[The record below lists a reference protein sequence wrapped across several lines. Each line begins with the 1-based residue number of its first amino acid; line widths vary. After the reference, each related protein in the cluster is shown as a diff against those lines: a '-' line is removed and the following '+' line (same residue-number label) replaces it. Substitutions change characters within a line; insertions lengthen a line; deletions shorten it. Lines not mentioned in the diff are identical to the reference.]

1 MLPFFPQVRDKKVFV
16 TVTEVLASNLMCCKE
31 KSSLR
36 FSAKQK
42 IKNNDLPSPQG
53 IKLRLREPT
62 IAENIFITCF
72 LAQEAVI
79 LCAEKGGF
87 IGKKRRY
94 LSQETTV
101 LENDSCFCRYQKHL
115 LFWLSASCM
124 QCQKYAFFVTKRQ
137 RVGKYRLYA
146 CLEQPFCWFYSHLS

>member
-101 LENDSCFCRYQKHL
+101 LENDSCFCKYQKRLSH
-115 LFWLSASCM
+115 WLPTSCV
-124 QCQKYAFFVTKRQ
+124 KYFKIAFFVTKRQ

>member
-1 MLPFFPQVRDKKVFV
+1 MLPFFPRVRDKKVFV

-42 IKNNDLPSPQG
+42 IKNNDLPNQHG
-53 IKLRLREPT
+53 IKPCFREPT

-101 LENDSCFCRYQKHL
+101 LETDSSCCIYQNI
-115 LFWLSASCM
+115 LS
-124 QCQKYAFFVTKRQ
+124 R
-137 RVGKYRLYA
+137 
-146 CLEQPFCWFYSHLS
+146 

>member
-42 IKNNDLPSPQG
+42 IKNNDLPSLHD
-53 IKLRLREPT
+53 IKVHVRESSKAETNLIPCFLSQET
-62 IAENIFITCF
+62 VILDAEND
-72 LAQEAVI
+72 
-79 LCAEKGGF
+79 GF

-94 LSQETTV
+94 LTQETAV
-101 LENDSCFCRYQKHL
+101 LETDSYCCRH
-115 LFWLSASCM
+115 
-124 QCQKYAFFVTKRQ
+124 
-137 RVGKYRLYA
+137 
-146 CLEQPFCWFYSHLS
+146 

>member
-1 MLPFFPQVRDKKVFV
+1 MLPFFPRVRDKKVFV
-16 TVTEVLASNLMCCKE
+16 TVTEVLASNLMYCKE

-101 LENDSCFCRYQKHL
+101 LETDSSCCIYQNI
-115 LFWLSASCM
+115 LS
-124 QCQKYAFFVTKRQ
+124 R
-137 RVGKYRLYA
+137 
-146 CLEQPFCWFYSHLS
+146 